1 MRESGHPWDE
11 AFQRP
16 SWGRKGSW
24 QAKLLLVR
32 RIELPSLQNHPCS
45 ADVVF
50 FCSVTAK
57 RSKLFLCLLSRV
69 RLFVMSWTVACQASL
84 FMGFPRQKYWSGLP
98 SSAPEDLPDPGIEAE
113 SPALQVDY
121 LPAEPLGKSLAPI
134 FTPKIQHNQCGREPW
149 SKQEFIFLQRRVTKR
164 LAEFPTPQSVP
175 PLRLSPSS
183 KG

>member
-1 MRESGHPWDE
+1 MFCR
-11 AFQRP
+11 RC
-16 SWGRKGSW
+16 
-24 QAKLLLVR
+24 LLL
-32 RIELPSLQNHPCS
+32 LCNSK
-45 ADVVF
+45 
-50 FCSVTAK
+50 K

-69 RLFVMSWTVACQASL
+69 RLFVMSWTVSCQASL

-134 FTPKIQHNQCGREPW
+134 FTPKIQHSQCGREPW
-149 SKQEFIFLQRRVTKR
+149 SKQEFIFLQHRVTKR